1 MTSSFKQMIYEK
13 IEFVL
18 AVAVDQESL
27 KKANLR
33 LSRHPCVS
41 SGECRLKSMKS
52 MT

>member
-27 KKANLR
+27 KQANLR

-41 SGECRLKSMKS
+41 SGECRLKSM
-52 MT
+52 T